1 MSTLRKPASRQSG
14 LARKGHSDNHH
25 VQPLR
30 SSPAESEKEM
40 SEVLVD
46 FAEPLLENINDES
59 AGGFDEAI
67 AFAAL
72 CWNLA
77 LLSSAEQRAHLREAL
92 NAMTGSHLFERRGIE
107 QSIQMLLNR
116 KKTLFADY
124 RRLIVDYENTDA
136 GNGSHVLE
144 LVATSP

>member
-1 MSTLRKPASRQSG
+1 MSTLRK
-14 LARKGHSDNHH
+14 LARKGRSDN
-25 VQPLR
+25 QQIEPLQK
-30 SSPAESEKEM
+30 SPAVSRKKM

-46 FAEPLLENINDES
+46 FAGPLLENINDES

-67 AFAAL
+67 VFAAL

-77 LLSSAEQRAHLREAL
+77 LVSSREQRSHLREAL
-92 NAMTGSHLFERRGIE
+92 NAMAGSHLFERRGIE

-116 KKTLFADY
+116 KKALFADY

-144 LVATSP
+144 LVATSQ